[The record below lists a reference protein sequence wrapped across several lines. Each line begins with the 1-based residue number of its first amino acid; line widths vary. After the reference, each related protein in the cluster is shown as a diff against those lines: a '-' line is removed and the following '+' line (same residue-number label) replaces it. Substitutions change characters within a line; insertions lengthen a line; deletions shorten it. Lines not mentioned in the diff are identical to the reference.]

1 MRKCEVFV
9 DDIPAGILIENDNG
23 NGYSFT
29 YHKEYVENDFPQICI
44 AMPLRFESYH
54 SDILFPFFFNMLS
67 EGENRAMQASYLHI
81 DKDDDF
87 GILLQTAQ
95 YDTPGNVTIKQIF
108 D

>member
-9 DDIPAGILIENDNG
+9 NDIPAGILIENDNG

-29 YHKEYVENDFPQICI
+29 YNKEYVEKDFPQICI
-44 AMPLRFESYH
+44 AMPLRHESYH
-54 SDILFPFFFNMLS
+54 SDVLFPFFFNMLS